1 MHLTNIIC
9 LINHIMNGQ
18 KGVFIL
24 QNNGSCLIQC
34 WLGWQVVVFN
44 ISYNVLSKPKCA
56 IFISLHR
63 SSDSIK
69 ATSLK
74 LKLYNDGDHDDITS
88 SDDEDHAPST
98 VNSSSSTTF
107 KPSSLSSSHTDYR
120 QPVTAA
126 YTLQSE
132 TGLRQ
137 GGKSNAA
144 VWYLLFSVAVLI
156 MSVLAWYL
164 AQP

>member
-1 MHLTNIIC
+1 MDISLLKKQIFYN
-9 LINHIMNGQ
+9 
-18 KGVFIL
+18 FIK
-24 QNNGSCLIQC
+24 N
-34 WLGWQVVVFN
+34 
-44 ISYNVLSKPKCA
+44 
-56 IFISLHR
+56 FISFHR

-74 LKLYNDGDHDDITS
+74 FKLYNDRDYDDITS

-98 VNSSSSTTF
+98 VNSSSSTTV

-120 QPVTAA
+120 QPATAA
-126 YTLQSE
+126 YTLHSE
-132 TGLRQ
+132 TGLRT

-156 MSVLAWYL
+156 MPLLAWYL